1 MPDCTVV
8 VIAYNDA
15 ARLPRA
21 VRSVLD
27 QTLRNLQV
35 IIVDDGST
43 DHTPDV
49 VAELCAQDH
58 RVRAIRRPINSGGCG
73 APRND
78 GLAAV
83 TTPYV
88 MFLDS
93 DDTLPPHACKSL
105 LMEIERTRSDFVT
118 GQMARLHEG
127 SGRRHLYY
135 PHLYR
140 RRTLNGVR
148 EDPEMFLDSFAT
160 NKLYRAGFLRRHRL
174 WFDEDVH
181 FEDHVFSARLLCATR
196 RFAVVPWVVYE
207 WRRAAERPG
216 TRTSI
221 SRSVREMD
229 NVRHRLRAARLSDA
243 VLRETGHADL
253 LPARHHRFLRQ
264 DLRVYLTPL
273 PALDRV
279 WVKEFAA
286 LVRPY
291 LEEIRAVDPDVFD
304 RVDPMTK
311 VCAHLIMADRVEE
324 LEVAARSLGGAAP
337 RRVVRENGRTYWGT
351 TPEPGMDITRLRM
364 AELPF
369 TASRLRH
376 EITEM
381 SVTGTTLTLSLR
393 TYDPFGVL
401 DRNPGCALELR
412 LRGLRV
418 RLAPHRR
425 DDALHSEASVD
436 LAATVPNAWGS
447 PAATT
452 RSSPP
457 SARTAARP
465 VTACSSPPRHRR
477 SRSRS
482 PATR

>member
-105 LMEIERTRSDFVT
+105 LMEIERTRSDCVT

-264 DLRVYLTPL
+264 DLRV
-273 PALDRV
+273 
-279 WVKEFAA
+279 
-286 LVRPY
+286 
-291 LEEIRAVDPDVFD
+291 
-304 RVDPMTK
+304 
-311 VCAHLIMADRVEE
+311 
-324 LEVAARSLGGAAP
+324 
-337 RRVVRENGRTYWGT
+337 
-351 TPEPGMDITRLRM
+351 
-364 AELPF
+364 
-369 TASRLRH
+369 
-376 EITEM
+376 
-381 SVTGTTLTLSLR
+381 
-393 TYDPFGVL
+393 
-401 DRNPGCALELR
+401 
-412 LRGLRV
+412 
-418 RLAPHRR
+418 
-425 DDALHSEASVD
+425 
-436 LAATVPNAWGS
+436 
-447 PAATT
+447 
-452 RSSPP
+452 
-457 SARTAARP
+457 
-465 VTACSSPPRHRR
+465 
-477 SRSRS
+477 
-482 PATR
+482 